1 MQCESPDGAVTSLR
15 AETAIADNYA
25 SYPNPYG
32 PPALNQGMPP
42 AQTSYP
48 GSQPNLQRATQISQP
63 MPTPSS
69 YSVSSSSKA
78 LLELHGDLNNMA
90 KGWYVGSD
98 LGVCL
103 G

>member
-1 MQCESPDGAVTSLR
+1 VIKRRGDV
-15 AETAIADNYA
+15 AEATAADNYA

-42 AQTSYP
+42 AQASYP

-63 MPTPSS
+63 MPAASS

-90 KGWYVGSD
+90 KGWYVGSVSD
-98 LGVCL
+98 RGACL